1 MLQKGG
7 WDKLWVNLVIEQA
20 YILFYMYNWIRFC
33 RKESSEH

>member
-20 YILFYMYNWIRFC
+20 YILFYMYN
-33 RKESSEH
+33 